1 MHDPNGLVIIDGVV
15 ETQQTADRNVEFED
29 GGAISRSSSGTITI
43 DGIVVS
49 IESYIAG
56 SMAAP
61 RFDENGKPLRI
72 RSDNG

>member
-1 MHDPNGLVIIDGVV
+1 MSVRNDLVIIDGVV
-15 ETQQTADRNVEFED
+15 ETQETADRNVKFAN
-29 GGAISRSSSGTITI
+29 GGAITRSSGTIKI
-43 DGIVVS
+43 DGVVMS

-56 SMAAP
+56 SMDAP